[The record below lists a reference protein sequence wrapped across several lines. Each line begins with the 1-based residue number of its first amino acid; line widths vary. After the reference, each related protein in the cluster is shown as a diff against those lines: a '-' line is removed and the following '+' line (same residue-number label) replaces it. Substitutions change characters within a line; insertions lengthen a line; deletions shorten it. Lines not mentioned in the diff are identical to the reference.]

1 MLNKVLNKY
10 CHEENI
16 SVINHNYINST
27 RHLNRRK
34 LHFNNYGNS
43 VFVKNIINFLS
54 NLIWRDSRDNS
65 GYKQNSPSL
74 SISTLNS
81 LDISESS
88 NIYENDLHKI
98 KVQCLEH
105 FNTLIVGHLN
115 INSIRNKFQ
124 MVAETANVKIICIEF
139 HLKHRLRIFLFRR
152 KIMFRSQDIQVFV
165 FLTIPWFTK
174 SVTSRWVLVHE
185 TRCIFEYIFW
195 TTNHEATKLGQ
206 LIDIS
211 KYNNSQ

>member
-115 INSIRNKFQ
+115 ISSIRNKFQ

-139 HLKHRLRIFLFRR
+139 HQLKPKWYLLGCYKPTTQSDLEFIA
-152 KIMFRSQDIQVFV
+152 
-165 FLTIPWFTK
+165 
-174 SVTSRWVLVHE
+174 SVTKNVDFYLQK
-185 TRCIFEYIFW
+185 FENLFITGDLNTENTHLNDLLQIYDL
-195 TTNHEATKLGQ
+195 TA
-206 LIDIS
+206 LIQEPTCYQS
-211 KYNNSQ
+211 FP